1 MIREGD
7 ILDPFKVIAFFFLF
21 SPVCIGIF
29 QLLQKAGKLAQTI
42 SRWKSRG
49 TLIAV
54 SLKSEFNRDCAGCLL
69 WVLFDIC

>member
-7 ILDPFKVIAFFFLF
+7 ILDPFKVYCVFLLF
-21 SPVCIGIF
+21 SNVCIGIF
-29 QLLQKAGKLAQTI
+29 QFLQKAGKLAQTI

-54 SLKSEFNRDCAGCLL
+54 SLSITKTGLVF
-69 WVLFDIC
+69 VLGFV